1 MDVALRSDLLTF
13 WQKRIVLPRRIQMA
27 LRASPTP
34 IEPHGWLN
42 TETLQTR
49 FGNFGFINGYPTGDT
64 AERLLELQTLNR
76 AVEVYLTNLMPV
88 SEIAVREGMRAF
100 GATKSTQ
107 VIVWEQLMDPATV
120 LLTANTETVYA
131 IGH

>member
-1 MDVALRSDLLTF
+1 MA
-13 WQKRIVLPRRIQMA
+13 RRV
-27 LRASPTP
+27 SPP
-34 IEPHGWLN
+34 PVEPHGWLN
-42 TETLQTR
+42 TEILQTR
-49 FGNFGFINGYPTGDT
+49 FGDFEFKNGYPVGD
-64 AERLLELQTLNR
+64 AAKRLLELQTLNR

-107 VIVWEQLMDPATV
+107 VVIWEQLMDPATV

-131 IGH
+131 IGHLDLKGDGPTVVEAPP